1 MKLESILD
9 VATTSIDD
17 HIAPQGEI
25 IDDQSMDADEKKVAR
40 KSLTRIR
47 TRGGALEGLQLIGR
61 KKELSE
67 IIDLISNNDNS

>member
-1 MKLESILD
+1 MKPESILD

-47 TRGGALEGLQLIGR
+47 TRGVLWRNCNLLGERNKYLKL
-61 KKELSE
+61 
-67 IIDLISNNDNS
+67 